1 MTSNHTKH
9 SAIRSQQRAIPPLI
23 LQLLDEFGHRE
34 YDKHG
39 GAKVFFTRSSIRNM
53 ERQFG
58 RRPVARL
65 RDFFTTYFVE
75 STDAHATL
83 TVGHRT
89 KRFRRN

>member
-1 MTSNHTKH
+1 MIWSHTKH
-9 SAIRSQQRAIPPLI
+9 SSIRSQQRAIPPLI
-23 LQLLDEFGHRE
+23 LQWLDEFGHRE

-39 GAKVFFTRSSIRNM
+39 GAKVFFTRSSIRDM

-65 RDFFTTYFVE
+65 REFFTTYFVE
-75 STDAHATL
+75 STDAQATL

-89 KRFRRN
+89 RRFRRN